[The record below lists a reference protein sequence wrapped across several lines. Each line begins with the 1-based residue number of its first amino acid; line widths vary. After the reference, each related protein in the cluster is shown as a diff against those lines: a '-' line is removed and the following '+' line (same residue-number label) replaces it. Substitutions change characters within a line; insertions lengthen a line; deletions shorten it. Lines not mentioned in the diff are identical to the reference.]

1 MAGISPNRAPRR
13 HPMLPSPDATEKEVL
28 QSGESHALVPVWV
41 LMAAIVFAGRVGILV
56 DDTYG
61 EPPSPA
67 AWALLVTPYAVAA
80 SGTMFVRTRTF
91 ALGAIVGA
99 AGVIGGIGVPLAFVF
114 GPFMYIGA
122 AMNGGRE
129 TRSTT
134 GVLAFVVLHAALAA
148 AALSVMRRTIPIA
161 ERLSTGGVGIAL
173 GFLGA
178 MGALLVLVSL

>member
-1 MAGISPNRAPRR
+1 
-13 HPMLPSPDATEKEVL
+13 MLPSPDATEKRSCSRARV
-28 QSGESHALVPVWV
+28 HALLPVWV
-41 LMAAIVFAGRVGILV
+41 LMAAIVFAGRVGVLV

-148 AALSVMRRTIPIA
+148 AALSVMQQTMPIA
-161 ERLSTGGVGIAL
+161 DGSAPAEWESRWGS
-173 GFLGA
+173 
-178 MGALLVLVSL
+178 